1 MFPTLRSVS
10 SLPLPVLYWA
20 AGLFLIDFYK
30 LFIYTIDLTIYEFQI
45 GEFTPLL
52 KVFCNPQINTQHAF
66 VFIHRYAQ
74 RGEKS
79 VTQYAQLRSSKAVPC
94 LLVSAPIL

>member
-1 MFPTLRSVS
+1 MAFAIF
-10 SLPLPVLYWA
+10 YWA

-30 LFIYTIDLTIYEFQI
+30 LFIYIIDLTYEFQI

-52 KVFCNPQINTQHAF
+52 KVFCNPQINTQRAF

-79 VTQYAQLRSSKAVPC
+79 VTQCAQLRSSKAVPC
-94 LLVSAPIL
+94 LLVSAPIQ